1 MKDSF
6 ASYEICGYT
15 VPFSILNIST
25 HCLLASKVSNE
36 KSVKNLI
43 WNPLYVM
50 NYFLTTLKIL
60 FVFRQFNYN
69 VSQCGFPWLILS
81 YLKFTELFGGPC
93 ACLSSHLR
101 CFHPLF
107 FSSSLSAPFS
117 LLGFLQCICWSAW
130 CCPTGHLGLHFSFLQ
145 YFFLLVTQLDN
156 FNCPIFK
163 VADSSAY
170 SNLLLNPSS
179 QFYFSY
185 FIFKLQNFFLVYF

>member
-1 MKDSF
+1 MTILPSYLKDSF

-50 NYFLTTLKIL
+50 SYFLTTLKIL

-81 YLKFTELFGGPC
+81 YLKFTELFGGLC
-93 ACLSSHLR
+93 ACLSSYLR

-117 LLGFLQCICWSAW
+117 LSSRI
-130 CCPTGHLGLHFSFLQ
+130 PTMHVLVCLMLSHRLFRHSFQFSSI
-145 YFFLLVTQLDN
+145 FF
-156 FNCPIFK
+156 
-163 VADSSAY
+163 SS
-170 SNLLLNPSS
+170 SS
-179 QFYFSY
+179 ST
-185 FIFKLQNFFLVYF
+185 